1 MPRQE
6 GGLAGKHTSE
16 RRKTIGGY
24 YTSHPTKPRGMD
36 IGSLHAAR
44 QHLWL
49 THPKRDSTRMERLAK
64 AVTMDADYITR
75 R

>member
-6 GGLAGKHTSE
+6 GDLAGKYHCE

-36 IGSLHAAR
+36 IGSLHASR
-44 QHLWL
+44 QHLWS

>member
-6 GGLAGKHTSE
+6 GGLAGKKHCE

-36 IGSLHAAR
+36 VGSLHASR

-49 THPKRDSTRMERLAK
+49 THPKRDSTRMKRLAK

>member
-6 GGLAGKHTSE
+6 GGLAGKYNCE

-36 IGSLHAAR
+36 VGSLHASR

-49 THPKRDSTRMERLAK
+49 THPKRDSTRMKRLAK

>member
-6 GGLAGKHTSE
+6 GGLAGKYNCE

-36 IGSLHAAR
+36 IGSLNASR
-44 QHLWL
+44 QHLWP
-49 THPKRDSTRMERLAK
+49 TYPKRDSTRMERRAK

>member
-6 GGLAGKHTSE
+6 GCLAGKHTSE

-24 YTSHPTKPRGMD
+24 YTSHPTKLRGMD

>member
-6 GGLAGKHTSE
+6 GGLAGKYHYE

-36 IGSLHAAR
+36 IGSLHASR

-49 THPKRDSTRMERLAK
+49 THPKRDSTRMKRLAK

>member
-6 GGLAGKHTSE
+6 GDLAGKYHCE

-36 IGSLHAAR
+36 VGSLHASR

-49 THPKRDSTRMERLAK
+49 THSKRDSTRMERLAK

>member
-24 YTSHPTKPRGMD
+24 YTSHPIKPRGMD
-36 IGSLHAAR
+36 IGSLHADR

-49 THPKRDSTRMERLAK
+49 THPKRDSTRTERLVK

>member
-6 GGLAGKHTSE
+6 GGLAGKYHCE

-36 IGSLHAAR
+36 VGSLHASR

-49 THPKRDSTRMERLAK
+49 THPKRDSTRMKRLAK

>member
-6 GGLAGKHTSE
+6 GCLAGKHTSE

-36 IGSLHAAR
+36 IGSLHADR

-49 THPKRDSTRMERLAK
+49 THPKRDSTRMERLVK